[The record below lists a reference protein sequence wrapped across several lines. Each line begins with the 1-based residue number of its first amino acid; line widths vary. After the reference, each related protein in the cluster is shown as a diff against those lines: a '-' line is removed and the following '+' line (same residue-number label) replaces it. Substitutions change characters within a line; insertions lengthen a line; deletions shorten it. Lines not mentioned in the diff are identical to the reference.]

1 MVGCLAF
8 VVEVSPIGI
17 MVGIPF
23 SSGLGLAQS
32 EEPGR
37 SMGFG
42 FGGGSNGYGNVV
54 CVGRHALLGTATA
67 LGPSSSPG
75 GLERVGVDALSVE
88 QPFQSKPSL
97 PLIWSLSDANGV
109 PASIFHSGLG

>member
-1 MVGCLAF
+1 MVGCVAF
-8 VVEVSPIGI
+8 VVEVSPIRIMAGI
-17 MVGIPF
+17 SF

-42 FGGGSNGYGNVV
+42 FGGRSNGYGNVV
-54 CVGRHALLGTATA
+54 CVGRHALLGTANA
-67 LGPSSSPG
+67 LGPSPSPG

-88 QPFQSKPSL
+88 QPFQSEPSL
-97 PLIWSLSDANGV
+97 PLVWSLSDAHSV
-109 PASIFHSGLG
+109 PAGFCHSDLG

>member
-8 VVEVSPIGI
+8 VVEVSPLGI

-42 FGGGSNGYGNVV
+42 FGVRSNGYGNFV

-67 LGPSSSPG
+67 LGLSPGLG
-75 GLERVGVDALSVE
+75 GLERVGGDALSVE
-88 QPFQSKPSL
+88 QSFQSEPSL
-97 PLIWSLSDANGV
+97 PLIWSLSDANSV
-109 PASIFHSGLG
+109 PARIFHSGLG